1 MLARMVEKTDY
12 ERLAPDY
19 DRRYETNRY
28 DGIDAVLA
36 AFVSEGQRVL
46 EVGCGTGHWLA
57 QLEAAGCDA
66 VGLEP
71 AAAMLERAR
80 ARGLRAEL
88 VQGTAETL
96 PFLDASFD
104 RVACINAIHHFEDVA
119 RFIAEARR
127 VLRPGGRLLS
137 IALDPSIGRDRWSI
151 YDYFTPTREL
161 DRARFPATSTLRAQL
176 AAAGFVDC
184 RTDVA
189 QHILQAVPAREALE
203 RDLLAK
209 HVTSQLAVLSD
220 ADYEAGLA
228 RVRDDATAAEA
239 RGQTLR
245 LISDLYLYAT
255 FGRKPDPDPDPAR

>member
-1 MLARMVEKTDY
+1 MLARMVAKTDY

-19 DRRYETNRY
+19 DRRYETTRY

-36 AFVSEGQRVL
+36 AFVTAGQRVL

-71 AAAMLERAR
+71 SGAMLERAR

-88 VQGTAETL
+88 VQGYAEAL
-96 PFLDASFD
+96 PFPDASFD
-104 RVACINAIHHFEDVA
+104 RVACVNAIHHFEDVPC
-119 RFIAEARR
+119 FLAEARR
-127 VLRPGGRLLS
+127 VLRPGGRLVS
-137 IALDPSIGRDRWSI
+137 IALDPSVGRDRWSI
-151 YDYFTPTREL
+151 YDYFTPTRDF
-161 DRARFPATSTLRAQL
+161 DRARFPTTAELRAQL
-176 AAAGFVDC
+176 GAAGFVDC

-189 QHILQAVPAREALE
+189 EHILQAVPAREALE
-203 RDLLAK
+203 RGLLAK
-209 HVTSQLAVLSD
+209 HVTSQLALLCD

-255 FGRKPDPDPDPAR
+255 FGSVP